1 MRVKTTKTEKSLQQV
16 PWSKSIASSSF
27 CPRHSIAEKERKKKC
42 MIPSCLLITFSRSYA
57 NARNEWS
64 LQFRP
69 SWRRRQ
75 QLACDHYYAYFIR
88 SLAVRRLLDARKLF
102 TYLLLSSLLLLL
114 WWSVVQCPVGGTVKQ
129 SDRSRA
135 VFIVIANYFFTAAV
149 GEESR
154 VVGGSF
160 FSSVVLQCRLL
171 IVAHWPSCAR
181 HSVLVFHFFLSFIF
195 RLVCSVYGHTGFVH
209 KFRSGPSWF
218 HWRKHVRST
227 HARMHA
233 PVLARSLA
241 RSEQQTII
249 DGNSNRKVG
258 PFQHRCSANF
268 TRCVCS
274 VILYLVV
281 AVAVSFLFYSILL
294 LLREWRE

>member
-1 MRVKTTKTEKSLQQV
+1 
-16 PWSKSIASSSF
+16 
-27 CPRHSIAEKERKKKC
+27 

-181 HSVLVFHFFLSFIF
+181 HSVLVFHFFLFLFSDLFVLFMDTRVLSISLEVG
-195 RLVCSVYGHTGFVH
+195 RLGSIDASTYV
-209 KFRSGPSWF
+209 
-218 HWRKHVRST
+218 VRT
-227 HARMHA
+227 HARMHQCS
-233 PVLARSLA
+233 LTRSL
-241 RSEQQTII
+241 RTT
-249 DGNSNRKVG
+249 DNNRWK
-258 PFQHRCSANF
+258 
-268 TRCVCS
+268 
-274 VILYLVV
+274 
-281 AVAVSFLFYSILL
+281 
-294 LLREWRE
+294 